1 MNSILSRTFARVA
14 LQKACSRPHAERW
27 KETPLIG
34 VIERNMFLW
43 GRISSSKYLV
53 EVIRALSALCP
64 VLAFIVAGYVV
75 HSFPGAWFS
84 SIQFAFFLPTGTPSN
99 IVGFAIEI
107 KDMIKTGVPLK
118 IAGIAALSFLLPTLG
133 AYVFGTNGEVQ

>member
-1 MNSILSRTFARVA
+1 MCSQLAYEWKDQKCNRFRISAMNSILSRTFARVA

-27 KETPLIG
+27 KETPLTG

-84 SIQFAFFLPTGTPSN
+84 SSLDSLLFS
-99 IVGFAIEI
+99 
-107 KDMIKTGVPLK
+107 
-118 IAGIAALSFLLPTLG
+118 SF
-133 AYVFGTNGEVQ
+133 YSV